1 MSESATAAS
10 TGHATTKAVFRTTI
24 RGTMEQV
31 WHEITKTD
39 EPQLAIF
46 GAQMRRSGTV
56 PGSHFAM
63 ETPDGKY
70 TSVIGE
76 VLEWDPPTRFAHTH
90 RFTHLDDP
98 WCKVIYDL
106 EETAEGVQ
114 FTLTVDEMPVGT
126 KTAKSMQ
133 QGGPMIV
140 KTLKAVVENGKP
152 GLGYRVLLKMFK
164 VLAPVM
170 TPAKCKA
177 EHWRDW

>member
-1 MSESATAAS
+1 MSAHERGETGAAT
-10 TGHATTKAVFRTTI
+10 GKAVFQTTI

-31 WHEITKTD
+31 WREITKTD
-39 EPQLAIF
+39 EPQQAIF
-46 GAQMRRSGTV
+46 GAQMRRSGTE

-76 VLEWDPPTRFAHTH
+76 VLEWDPPRRFAHTH

-106 EETAEGVQ
+106 EETPEGVR
-114 FTLTVDEMPVGT
+114 FTLTVDEMPMGT

-140 KTLKAVVENGKP
+140 NQLKSIVETGRP
-152 GLGYRVLLKMFK
+152 TRGYRVLMGVFK
-164 VLAPVM
+164 VLMPVVM
-170 TPAKCKA
+170 SKKTRSESWK
-177 EHWRDW
+177 HW